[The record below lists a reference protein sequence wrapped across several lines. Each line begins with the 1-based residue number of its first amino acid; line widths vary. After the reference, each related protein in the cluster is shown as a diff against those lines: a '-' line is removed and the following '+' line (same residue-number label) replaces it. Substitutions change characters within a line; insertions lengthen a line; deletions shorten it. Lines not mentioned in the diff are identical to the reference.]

1 MVFPLFHHSV
11 YIQLGNSQQRPSQD
25 RSTSIFPNDTE
36 ICIPFFMPFFSTS
49 MKYFETEVVHC
60 VFDDLSIA
68 EAYSWRMCS
77 SNSRLS
83 CMLHYKCLLRAVGC
97 GVCSGIN
104 SLFLLMTLC
113 ASLSFKLNHGLCR
126 SLHAGLETGR
136 WLEAG
141 RLLCPGHGRS
151 GSASRRLRLTEPG
164 TEASSCLFWPA
175 QLTPLRKGPSRAACY
190 AAGRGSQKPGRAGA
204 GEPPAAGQSWPVG
217 DVRMHPVGFCVSL
230 LHLLYPHS
238 PAGQG
243 GRSRHL
249 CALNISIGPFW
260 LKVLVLTILW
270 ALRVTPLV
278 AHAMCGGVFGNQPP
292 HPSSWPPGATLSKE
306 GVEAARG
313 PAGSGSRARGPL
325 KSRRMLPPPWRLLW
339 ELPIGT

>member
-1 MVFPLFHHSV
+1 
-11 YIQLGNSQQRPSQD
+11 
-25 RSTSIFPNDTE
+25 
-36 ICIPFFMPFFSTS
+36 MPFFSTS

-175 QLTPLRKGPSRAACY
+175 QLTLAPTPERSFKSCLLRGRQRKPEAGPGW
-190 AAGRGSQKPGRAGA
+190 GRGAPCHRAELASWGRPHAPRWVLRLSSAPAVSSQPRWAG
-204 GEPPAAGQSWPVG
+204 WP
-217 DVRMHPVGFCVSL
+217 
-230 LHLLYPHS
+230 
-238 PAGQG
+238 
-243 GRSRHL
+243 
-249 CALNISIGPFW
+249 
-260 LKVLVLTILW
+260 
-270 ALRVTPLV
+270 
-278 AHAMCGGVFGNQPP
+278 
-292 HPSSWPPGATLSKE
+292 
-306 GVEAARG
+306 
-313 PAGSGSRARGPL
+313 
-325 KSRRMLPPPWRLLW
+325 
-339 ELPIGT
+339 